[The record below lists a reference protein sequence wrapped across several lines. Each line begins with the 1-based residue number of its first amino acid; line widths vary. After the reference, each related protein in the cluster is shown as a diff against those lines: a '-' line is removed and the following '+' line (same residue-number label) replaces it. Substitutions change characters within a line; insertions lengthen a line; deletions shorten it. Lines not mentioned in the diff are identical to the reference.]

1 MDDVTWAALTLTLTA
16 IGGLYTWFA
25 FRRRGIAAGLR
36 GASLALLP
44 LAAFLTD
51 TLRMFTRIGD
61 AVFDWTVGLVLSP
74 TVWAGI
80 AVAGLAVVLYVVSGF
95 LLRRQLGTT
104 AKTPPEKEPK
114 KEGRKERKAAPEPGR
129 AGELG
134 ASNAVDPALD
144 DDLADIEALLRR
156 RGIT

>member
-36 GASLALLP
+36 GASFTLLP

-51 TLRMFTRIGD
+51 TLRMFTRIGE
-61 AVFDWTVGLVLSP
+61 AVADWAVGLVLSP

-80 AVAGLAVVLYVVSGF
+80 ALAGLAVVLYVVSGF
-95 LLRRQLGTT
+95 LIRRQLGTT
-104 AKTPPEKEPK
+104 AKTPDGTAGKKARKKEPA
-114 KEGRKERKAAPEPGR
+114 AAPEGRR

-134 ASNAVDPALD
+134 ASKPAEPALD